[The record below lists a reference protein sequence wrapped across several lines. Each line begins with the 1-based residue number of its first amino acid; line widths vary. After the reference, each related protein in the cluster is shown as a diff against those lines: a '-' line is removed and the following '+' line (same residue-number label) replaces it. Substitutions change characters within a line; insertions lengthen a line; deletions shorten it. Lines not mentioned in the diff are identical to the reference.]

1 MRRTNIYLTDDELTA
16 LQLVG
21 KRQGKAVAELVREA
35 VDAWLEA
42 RGVRHVEP
50 DEWADRFGQLLDRRR
65 RVADGTGWS
74 EADVEGDV
82 LAAVTALRSRA
93 TPGRD

>member
-1 MRRTNIYLTDDELTA
+1 MRRTNIYLTDDELSG

-35 VDAWLEA
+35 VDTWLEA
-42 RGVRHVEP
+42 QGVRQVEP

-65 RVADGTGWS
+65 RVAEGTGWS
-74 EADVEGDV
+74 EAAIAEDV
-82 LAAVTALRSRA
+82 LATVTALRGRA

>member
-1 MRRTNIYLTDDELTA
+1 MRRTNIYLTEDELSG

-21 KRQGKAVAELVREA
+21 RRQGKAVAELVREA
-35 VDAWLEA
+35 VDTWLEA
-42 RGVRHVEP
+42 QGVKRVEP

-65 RVADGTGWS
+65 RIAEGSGWS
-74 EADVEGDV
+74 EAAVEEDV